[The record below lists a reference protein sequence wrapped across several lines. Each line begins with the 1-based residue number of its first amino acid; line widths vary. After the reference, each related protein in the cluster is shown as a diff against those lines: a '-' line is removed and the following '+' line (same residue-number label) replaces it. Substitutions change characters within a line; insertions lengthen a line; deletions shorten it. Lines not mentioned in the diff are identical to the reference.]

1 MLVVRQV
8 GTFSNYIY
16 HTIGVKIAEPYL
28 LQGRGPGGGSRH
40 SSSGVQLRCGPV
52 SSVAPTTTTTQ
63 PRKAVTRGPSTLPQ
77 HCFPQVAG
85 GGHRDRNVY
94 IESCNL
100 MYLHVCT
107 GENAVSAT
115 LDYEGPGLG
124 HFYAINRLNNVSNLH
139 TEINLRS

>member
-16 HTIGVKIAEPYL
+16 HTIGVNIAEPYL

-52 SSVAPTTTTTQ
+52 SSVAPTTTTTTQ
-63 PRKAVTRGPSTLPQ
+63 PRKAVTRGPSTLPTYPSTAF
-77 HCFPQVAG
+77 HFPQVAG
-85 GGHRDRNVY
+85 GGHRDWNVY

-100 MYLHVCT
+100 MYLHVCG

-115 LDYEGPGLG
+115 LDHEGPGLG
-124 HFYAINRLNNVSNLH
+124 Y
-139 TEINLRS
+139 LRAKQTQ